1 MTNKTGP
8 VKIGD
13 HWPGIYITG
22 QDALISIYSDVQNA
36 VRQLERAYESDPYP
50 MTKCAIRDLRKL
62 LKLFDSCDE
71 GKMMREGREPLRV
84 EVKET

>member
-22 QDALISIYSDVQNA
+22 QDALIRIYCDVRHA
-36 VRQLERAYESDPYP
+36 MRRLEVANDMDPHP
-50 MTKCAIRDLRKL
+50 STQSAIRGL
-62 LKLFDSCDE
+62 LELLQLFDSCE
-71 GKMMREGREPLRV
+71 VNQMKRLGIEPLLL
-84 EVKET
+84 EVKEP